1 MARYHRAEKWR
12 AGLVCCLLLS
22 LAKQAQT
29 LPNPGGQTFLG
40 FNYWNSRYSLD
51 YTDWDGFWNSNFG
64 GRNMYN
70 RDTGGSSCVGCTCS
84 NQEATCTGSTVNI
97 RYYGVQ
103 KLNPENLVV
112 GTTEITIFESGLKYV
127 NATAFHNL
135 TGLKKLNLAQNEL
148 TDFPDISKNSLLE
161 ELDLYAN
168 KIQLFSHNFTS
179 LPKALKRIILIDN
192 LIDWIP
198 NEWFDLPD
206 LEYLALSK
214 NKLKKFPSDSFINCR
229 SLRYLSVDQNEI
241 GRLSVPNMQPFFGN
255 DSALVHLNASN
266 NQISAISTG
275 AFSNLI
281 HLKVLELHVNHLET
295 IATKVFY
302 QIPELLHL
310 DLRGNRLKTITAEG
324 YSSPFDS
331 LPKLKVLIL
340 MQQQSSY
347 QTERVMFNAFK
358 DLPALEDLFVANI
371 TTTTIPY
378 IFASGKQ

>member
-1 MARYHRAEKWR
+1 MARYHSVKNWR
-12 AGLVCCLLLS
+12 TGLICCLLLI

-29 LPNPGGQTFLG
+29 VPSHGSQNFLG
-40 FNYWNSRYSLD
+40 VNYWNNRYFLGH
-51 YTDWDGFWNSNFG
+51 TDWEGFWNNNND
-64 GRNMYN
+64 GRRMYN
-70 RDTGGSSCVGCTCS
+70 RAYSETSGSSCGGCSCS
-84 NQEATCTGSTVNI
+84 NQLQEATCTGPTVNI
-97 RYYGVQ
+97 RNRGVQ

-112 GTTEITIFESGLKYV
+112 SITEITIFESGLKYV

-179 LPKALKRIILIDN
+179 FPKALKRIILIDN

-198 NEWFDLPD
+198 NEWFDLPQ
-206 LEYLALSK
+206 LEYIALSK

-266 NQISAISTG
+266 NHISAISTG

-302 QIPELLHL
+302 EIPELLHL
-310 DLRGNRLKTITAEG
+310 
-324 YSSPFDS
+324 
-331 LPKLKVLIL
+331 
-340 MQQQSSY
+340 
-347 QTERVMFNAFK
+347 
-358 DLPALEDLFVANI
+358 
-371 TTTTIPY
+371 
-378 IFASGKQ
+378 